1 MTSRTEE
8 ALLAL
13 VAAFKSAA
21 EAAPLVLPLPL
32 RNEMLPTR
40 LDVFTGTTAGFLNV
54 LDGSGGPEGAD
65 GGSGETL
72 GADVTESGYEITQRA
87 EVEWIIEAAEKVDR
101 EAAFDAGLV
110 LLNSKL
116 KSDRT
121 LGGVVDDVRFE
132 KIERS
137 GLAID
142 GLPNLKGAIITVAL
156 TFLSSE
162 PF

>member
-1 MTSRTEE
+1 MASRTEE
-8 ALLAL
+8 ALQAL
-13 VAAFKSAA
+13 VAAFAA
-21 EAAPLVLPLPL
+21 AAAAAPTVLPPPS

-40 LDVFTGTTAGFLNV
+40 LEAFDGTTCGFLNV

-65 GGSGETL
+65 GGPGETL
-72 GADVTESGYEITQRA
+72 GADDSVDGYEIIHRA
-87 EVEWIIEAAEKVDR
+87 EVEWIIEAVEKDDR

-110 LLNSKL
+110 TLNAKL
-116 KSDRT
+116 KSDRR
-121 LGGVVDDVRFE
+121 LGGIVDDVRFE